1 MYWLTGRHSQL
12 FSESNIAIYKPI
24 LKPIR
29 TYGIEFWRTTK
40 ESNIDIFECFQTK
53 TLRTMLGIPYY
64 ISNKIIYDD
73 LKINAIRIE
82 IAKYSKNYK
91 TCLIQ
96 HPNVLASDLLN
107 SMNIHFRRL
116 KRSNTLDLTHR
127 F

>member
-12 FSESNIAIYKPI
+12 SSESKIAIYKPI
-24 LKPIR
+24 LKPVW
-29 TYGIEFWRTTK
+29 TYDIQLWRTTK
-40 ESNIDIFECFQTK
+40 ESNIDILERFQTK
-53 TLRTMLGIPYY
+53 TLRTMLGIPYH
-64 ISNKIIYDD
+64 ISNKIIYDN

-91 TCLIQ
+91 TRFIQ
-96 HPNVLASDLLN
+96 HPKVLASDLLN
-107 SMNIHFRRL
+107 PMNIHFRRL